1 MESMNTEGWLSLIE
15 KSKSQ
20 LESNLSLDH
29 WPCSLWRGQHSSGL
43 PWAWGI
49 QGSPLGSV
57 YTQNHDTA
65 PPLPADAYVCKRTE
79 ISVCF
84 PGRGWPWE
92 SSPSLTA
99 ACGPQATAT
108 PEFTGLRF
116 LILVSVLGSKEVGKL
131 ERGAGH
137 SVWLKSE
144 AQNSAAFHSIPTS
157 GTSEQWKACLCRIRV
172 AYKFLYDLQDP
183 HWTLHLLCFMCLLS
197 HSTNIC

>member
-65 PPLPADAYVCKRTE
+65 PPGLVPMFVK
-79 ISVCF
+79 
-84 PGRGWPWE
+84 GQK
-92 SSPSLTA
+92 SLCA
-99 ACGPQATAT
+99 SQG
-108 PEFTGLRF
+108 
-116 LILVSVLGSKEVGKL
+116 
-131 ERGAGH
+131 GAGH
-137 SVWLKSE
+137 ENHLQVCQLPVGLRLRPLLSSRAWGSSFWCQCLDPRRWGSWREVQGTLCGLKSE

-157 GTSEQWKACLCRIRV
+157 GTSEQWKACLCRISA